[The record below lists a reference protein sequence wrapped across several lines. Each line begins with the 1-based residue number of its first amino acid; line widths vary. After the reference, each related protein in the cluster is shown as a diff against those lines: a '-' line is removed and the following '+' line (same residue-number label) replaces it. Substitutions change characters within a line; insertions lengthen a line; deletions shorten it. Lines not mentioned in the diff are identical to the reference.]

1 MPPIRVAIVEAQTL
15 FAKALESILSENGP
29 FSVALRTVAAG
40 GSFVDARVD
49 GGVLRG
55 RSVGAKKTGHAEL
68 SARESEVLKLIADG
82 LANKQISARLHLSE
96 KTVKNHDS
104 RIFSKSN
111 ITARTQAVVHAIRAG
126 IV

>member
-15 FAKALESILSENGP
+15 FAKALEPIRSANGP

-40 GSFVDARVD
+40 DSFVDARVD

-68 SARESEVLKLIADG
+68 SA
-82 LANKQISARLHLSE
+82 H
-96 KTVKNHDS
+96 
-104 RIFSKSN
+104 SKSN
-111 ITARTQAVVHAIRAG
+111 ITARTQAAVRAIRAG